1 MSDFVTGFYTKD
13 GVKKYDYYSLA
24 NLPESGTDITNTVIS
39 PNADYAEVGEWSDGN
54 PDGENRLGYFVSI
67 AEVGDNTI
75 KIRKATSEDDVRGVS
90 VYNPAFSGNASKNK
104 YGADGE
110 LLPQYNYIGVMG
122 IVSVIDNGRCSV
134 GGRCM
139 PADDGTAKRSDNNMG
154 YAVLERVDNTHV
166 LIAIE
171 PGADMIQR
179 VKADVKAI
187 EEQLANGGGKG
198 DDGATFTPSV
208 SDEGVISWT
217 NNKNLQNPAPVN
229 IKGVGISEIEKVSTS
244 GLVDTYTITLTNGNK
259 HTFTVTNGNDG
270 VGISKIE
277 KTATSGLVDTY
288 TITLTN
294 GNTSTFTVT
303 NGQGG
308 GGSGTVTIDE
318 IDPSKVVFNETV
330 YTGYSVGNIGLTNGR
345 GILAKVGD
353 NLLQVMKNIYNKTNY
368 PTKKDPSVT
377 ITFPQ
382 AGLYEV
388 GVVVAPSYSATFNKG
403 SYNDDTNTG
412 VKVESWSITDTDGH
426 TSTSPSGDFEDYS
439 FTVTESTNYKITAKA
454 THSAGDMP
462 KDSNGDDYPDG
473 QIKAGTVSKTSSA
486 LTGYRKTFYGVLSEK
501 EELTDANIRGICE
514 NLTASSTALGN
525 GSNFT
530 ITIPEST
537 TAKPIYRVLIAYP
550 ATLRD
555 LTRVEDK
562 NDANTD
568 IKSGFKLVK
577 KPDKSMLNI
586 AGANDYLPIA
596 YKVWIMDYSDP
607 YDTANE
613 YKVTI

>member
-1 MSDFVTGFYTKD
+1 MSNLVTGFLTKD
-13 GVKKYDYYSLA
+13 GVKKYDYNALA
-24 NLPESGTDITNTVIS
+24 NLPEAGTDITNTVIS
-39 PNADYAEVGEWSDGN
+39 PNADYAEVGEWADGN
-54 PDGENRLGYFVSI
+54 PDKENRLGYFVAI

-75 KIRKATSEDDVRGVS
+75 KIRKATSTDDVRGVS

-122 IVSVIDNGRCSV
+122 IVKIIDNGRCTV

-139 PADDGTAKRSDNNMG
+139 PSDDGTAIPSDNNMG
-154 YAVLERVDNTHV
+154 YAVLERVDTNHV
-166 LIAIE
+166 LIAVE

-179 VKADVKAI
+179 VKKDVEAL
-187 EEQLANGGGKG
+187 ETQLENGGGKG

-208 SDEGVISWT
+208 SADGVLSWE
-217 NNKNLQNPAPVN
+217 NDKDLPNPDPVN
-229 IKGVGISEIEKVSTS
+229 IRGDDGI
-244 GLVDTYTITLTNGNK
+244 
-259 HTFTVTNGNDG
+259 
-270 VGISKIE
+270 GISKAKINDDGE
-277 KTATSGLVDTY
+277 LVIYY
-288 TITLTN
+288 TEGDPSIV
-294 GNTSTFTVT
+294 GKVV
-303 NGQGG
+303 GEGG
-308 GGSGTVTIDE
+308 GGSGTVTIDK

-403 SYNDDTNTG
+403 SYDGDTNTG

-426 TSTSPSGDFEDYS
+426 TSTSQSGDFEDYS

-473 QIKAGTVSKTSSA
+473 QIKAGTASKSSSA
-486 LTGYRKTFYGVLSEK
+486 VTGYRKTFYGVLSEK
-501 EELTDANIRGICE
+501 EELTDDNIRGICE

-525 GSNFT
+525 GSSFT
-530 ITIPEST
+530 ITIPTST
-537 TAKPIYRVLIAYP
+537 TAKPVWRVLIAYP
-550 ATLRD
+550 YDLQD
-555 LTRVEDK
+555 LTRVQDE
-562 NDANTD
+562 NDAYTD
-568 IKSGFKLVK
+568 ISTGFKLVK
-577 KPDKSMLNI
+577 NADKSLLNI
-586 AGANDYLPIA
+586 AGANGYSPYP
-596 YKVWIMDYSDP
+596 YKVWIKDFSDP
-607 YDTANE
+607 NDQKNKYI
-613 YKVTI
+613 VTI